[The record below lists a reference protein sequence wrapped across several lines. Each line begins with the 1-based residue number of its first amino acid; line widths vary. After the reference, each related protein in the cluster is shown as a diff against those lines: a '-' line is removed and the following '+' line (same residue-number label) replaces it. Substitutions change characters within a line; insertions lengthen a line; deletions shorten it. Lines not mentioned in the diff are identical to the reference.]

1 LEISLQ
7 IVITLDCGDVSKKEE
22 RGGQTTAGAVIIHF
36 KITEGGLVLE
46 EYLVNDGAE
55 AAAGEEDALRGR
67 FLTFIIGSET
77 YGIQIRYVTEIIGMQ
92 AFTEMPE
99 MPDYV
104 KGLIN
109 LRGKIIPL
117 IDVRTRFKKEARAD
131 DDRTCIIVVDLNGKS
146 MGLIVDS
153 VSEVLTI
160 PVENIE
166 ELAELHAGQSNKYIT
181 RVGKIGDTVIL
192 LLDSEKLI
200 SDDDMALIGEA
211 S

>member
-1 LEISLQ
+1 M
-7 IVITLDCGDVSKKEE
+7 
-22 RGGQTTAGAVIIHF
+22 
-36 KITEGGLVLE
+36 E

>member
-1 LEISLQ
+1 MQELLNEG
-7 IVITLDCGDVSKKEE
+7 TE
-22 RGGQTTAGAVIIHF
+22 AA
-36 KITEGGLVLE
+36 ITE
-46 EYLVNDGAE
+46 
-55 AAAGEEDALRGR
+55 EDTLRGR
-67 FLTFIIGSET
+67 FLTFLIGSET

-104 KGLIN
+104 KGIIN

-117 IDVRTRFKKEARAD
+117 IDVRIRFKKEAREY
-131 DDRTCIIVVDLNGKS
+131 DDRTCIIVIDLNGIS

-153 VSEVLTI
+153 VSEVITI

-166 ELAELHAGQSNKYIT
+166 ELAEINAGQNNKYIT
-181 RVGKIGDTVIL
+181 KVGKIGETVIL

-200 SDDDMALIGEA
+200 SDDDMALISEA